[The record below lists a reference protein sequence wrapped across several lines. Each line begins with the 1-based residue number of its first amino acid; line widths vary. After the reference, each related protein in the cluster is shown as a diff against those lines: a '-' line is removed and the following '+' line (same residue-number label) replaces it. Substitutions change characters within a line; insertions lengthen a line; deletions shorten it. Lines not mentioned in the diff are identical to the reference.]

1 VDVLSDGEKLSSIK
15 GAAMSATRQ
24 TASAP
29 ALPAGLH
36 TVDQDRSEIGFAV
49 KGMWGMVTV
58 RGVFH
63 EFSGTLNAGG
73 DRAHGELTI
82 DAASLDTGHE
92 KRDRH
97 LRAADFF
104 DVEHHPRLL
113 FSASSVSDE
122 DGALTVTGVLVVG
135 ASQVELRI
143 PAELERGDNA
153 GDLVLRGECSV
164 PREALGLG
172 WNKLGAIRGEAK
184 LHAVIVI
191 KPETIRAR

>member
-1 VDVLSDGEKLSSIK
+1 
-15 GAAMSATRQ
+15 MSATRP
-24 TASAP
+24 TASEP
-29 ALPAGLH
+29 RLPACVH

-63 EFSGTLNAGG
+63 EFSGRLDASGSG
-73 DRAHGELTI
+73 AHGELTI
-82 DAASLDTGHE
+82 EAASLDTGHE

-97 LRAADFF
+97 LRSADFF
-104 DVEHHPRLL
+104 DVERHPRFL
-113 FSASSVSDE
+113 FRASAVND
-122 DGALTVTGVLVVG
+122 DVGALTVIGVLVVG

-143 PAELERGDNA
+143 PAELERGDLA

-164 PREALGLG
+164 SREALGLS

-184 LHAVIVI
+184 LRAAIVI
-191 KPETIRAR
+191 RPETISAAVTSSTHQL